1 LNADNAYQCIKNG
14 GQKLKGFEFL
24 LLGLGALA
32 GAFLRYKI
40 AESPVLFGVL
50 PINILII
57 NVVGSFILGIFVVI
71 SMHFNLDPKY
81 SVFVAIGFC
90 GSFTTM
96 SSFALQ
102 SVSLIDSKHFV
113 LFGLNLIGNVGLSI
127 VALVTGRA
135 IMLAMLKG

>member
-1 LNADNAYQCIKNG
+1 M
-14 GQKLKGFEFL
+14 KGIEFL

-40 AESPVLFGVL
+40 AESPTLLGVL

-57 NVVGSFILGIFVVI
+57 NVIGSFMLGMFVVI

-81 SVFVAIGFC
+81 SVFIAIGFC

-102 SVSLIDSKHFV
+102 SVSLIDSKHFA

-127 VALVTGRA
+127 LALMIGRTIMTA
-135 IMLAMLKG
+135 ILRP

>member
-1 LNADNAYQCIKNG
+1 
-14 GQKLKGFEFL
+14 LKGIEFL
-24 LLGLGALA
+24 ILGLGALA
-32 GAFLRYKI
+32 GAFPRYKI
-40 AESPVLFGVL
+40 AESPILLGVL

-57 NVVGSFILGIFVVI
+57 NVIGSFILGMFVVI
-71 SMHFNLDPKY
+71 SMHFDLDPKY
-81 SVFVAIGFC
+81 SVFLAIGFC

-127 VALVTGRA
+127 LALVTGRM
-135 IMLAMLKG
+135 IMVAVLRP

>member
-1 LNADNAYQCIKNG
+1 M
-14 GQKLKGFEFL
+14 KGIEFL
-24 LLGLGALA
+24 ILGLGALA

-40 AESPVLFGVL
+40 AESPILLGVL
-50 PINILII
+50 PVNILII
-57 NVVGSFILGIFVVI
+57 NVIGSFILGMFVVI

-81 SVFVAIGFC
+81 SVFIAIGFC

-102 SVSLIDSKHFV
+102 SVSLIDSKHFA

-127 VALVTGRA
+127 LALVIGRA
-135 IMLAMLKG
+135 IMTEILRP